1 MLKEARKAFLLA
13 IKKRYRDGD
22 RATKKL
28 ILDEFCEFCEVSG
41 YNRKYAIRILS
52 AKKRARSG
60 PKKSPGRK
68 PQYDDPKFLIVIKKI
83 WFASDQP
90 CSKRLKAAIPV
101 WLPY

>member
-13 IKKRYRDGD
+13 IKKRYREGD

-52 AKKRARSG
+52 A
-60 PKKSPGRK
+60 
-68 PQYDDPKFLIVIKKI
+68 IKEG
-83 WFASDQP
+83 
-90 CSKRLKAAIPV
+90 
-101 WLPY
+101 

>member
-13 IKKRYRDGD
+13 IKKRYREGD

-28 ILDEFCEFCEVSG
+28 ILDEFCEVCG

-52 AKKRARSG
+52 AKKRARSE